1 MKYTIEQLVKF
12 AKNEMFEFALATEHQ
27 VDEVIDIFN
36 EQGLAG
42 DDLFTW
48 WEEMN
53 NPNYSYKF
61 KASSNE

>member
-1 MKYTIEQLVKF
+1 
-12 AKNEMFEFALATEHQ
+12 MFEFALATENQ
-27 VDEVIDIFN
+27 VDKVIDIFN

-53 NPNYSYKF
+53 NPNYSY
-61 KASSNE
+61 